1 MKSRNKLVPI
11 SMELNHP
18 KSRKR
23 ENPKQR
29 KSRTI
34 YKISLQPVTQR
45 KKTKKVMVP
54 EFPALYHPK
63 PKKQNRLKK
72 YNSGNPRTISPK
84 T

>member
-1 MKSRNKLVPI
+1 
-11 SMELNHP
+11 
-18 KSRKR
+18 
-23 ENPKQR
+23 
-29 KSRTI
+29 
-34 YKISLQPVTQR
+34 
-45 KKTKKVMVP
+45 MVP

>member
-1 MKSRNKLVPI
+1 
-11 SMELNHP
+11 MELNHP

-45 KKTKKVMVP
+45 KKNEKGDGSRISGTISSKTKKT
-54 EFPALYHPK
+54 
-63 PKKQNRLKK
+63 KQVEK
-72 YNSGNPRTISPK
+72 I
-84 T
+84 